1 MNYKEWQ
8 ELKNKEEILK
18 KIAEIFRVEEKDVP
32 KVVNRFLLEV
42 NEMEKE
48 LNS

>member
-8 ELKNKEEILK
+8 ELKKNEEILK
-18 KIAEIFRVEEKDVP
+18 KIAEVFRVEEKDVP

-42 NEMEKE
+42 KEMEKK